1 MELFKDRI
9 FALHFSY
16 YENDEVNELVIT
28 TCIKMNERELKK
40 TLLRK
45 AKKWREVTG
54 LLSDK
59 CGNILN
65 TYIPNYVVFDL
76 ETTGTSCYSDAVVEI
91 SAVKVRDGRVVDEF
105 TTLVNPQRHI
115 PSIVVNI
122 HGISDDMVKD
132 SPIFRVALSDF
143 LDFAGDEVLVGH
155 NIQTF
160 DLKFIY
166 RDALDYWGKTV
177 GNDYIDTLRF
187 ARKVL
192 KGIGSYTLGNL
203 AEYYGISSVGPHR
216 ALNDCRMNQQVFEHL
231 AKEMGSLPQFC
242 GGVVSG
248 TAPGVVTGTLRC
260 PKCGSS
266 LIKRSGRFGEF
277 WGCLNFPDCKF
288 TKDAK

>member
-9 FALHFSY
+9 FALQFSY

-28 TCIKMNERELKK
+28 TCIKMIERELKK

-76 ETTGTSCYSDAVVEI
+76 ETTGIIWYSDRVVEI

-203 AEYYGISSVGPHR
+203 AEYYGISSVGAHR

>member
-203 AEYYGISSVGPHR
+203 AEYYGISSVGAHR

>member
-16 YENDEVNELVIT
+16 YEIDEVNELVIT
-28 TCIKMNERELKK
+28 TCIKMIERELKK

-76 ETTGTSCYSDAVVEI
+76 ETTGIIWYSDRVVEI
-91 SAVKVRDGRVVDEF
+91 SAVKVRDGRIVDEYS
-105 TTLVNPQRHI
+105 TLVNPGMHI
-115 PSIVVNI
+115 PSAASYVN
-122 HGISDDMVKD
+122 GITDEMVKD
-132 SPIFRVALSDF
+132 SPSFSKVLPEF

-155 NIQTF
+155 NIQSF

-166 RDALDYWGKTV
+166 RDAEAFLGKTV
-177 GNDYIDTLRF
+177 GNDYIDTLKF
-187 ARKVL
+187 AKKIMKCPEGYSL
-192 KGIGSYTLGNL
+192 SCL
-203 AEYYGISSVGPHR
+203 AEHYGICSDGAHR
-216 ALNDCRMNQQVFEHL
+216 ALNDCRMNQKVFECL
-231 AKEMGSLPQFC
+231 GKEMGALPQFC
-242 GGVVSG
+242 GANVSG
-248 TAPGVVTGTLRC
+248 VNPGIIPGTLRC

-266 LIKRSGRFGEF
+266 LMKRSGRFGEF
-277 WGCLNFPDCKF
+277 WGCLNYPNCTF
-288 TKDAK
+288 TRDAK